1 MKITANGTT
10 TISVIPGQ
18 FYVLGAAGTWDS
30 GSLAINWVDS
40 GPNTVAFSGSP
51 LTANGLITFRAP
63 TGTISLVMTSV
74 ASASSVTI
82 SLANCI
88 Y

>member
-1 MKITANGTT
+1 MTITANGTT
-10 TISVIPGQ
+10 TIPVIPGQ

-40 GPNTVAFSGSP
+40 ASNIVALSGSP

-63 TGTISLVMTSV
+63 TGTISLVMSSV
-74 ASASSVTI
+74 ASASNVTI
-82 SLANCI
+82 SLANCV